1 MVKTRNQ
8 HRADSCSMIQ
18 TFRNSKL
25 PIFDGICY
33 NFLDFIHP
41 MEPIDIRVNA
51 HRTEREVTTMDEEEE
66 DQSEDGAE
74 DMKTLKLLVYF

>member
-1 MVKTRNQ
+1 
-8 HRADSCSMIQ
+8 
-18 TFRNSKL
+18 
-25 PIFDGICY
+25 
-33 NFLDFIHP
+33 

-74 DMKTLKLLVYF
+74 DMKTLKLVVYF